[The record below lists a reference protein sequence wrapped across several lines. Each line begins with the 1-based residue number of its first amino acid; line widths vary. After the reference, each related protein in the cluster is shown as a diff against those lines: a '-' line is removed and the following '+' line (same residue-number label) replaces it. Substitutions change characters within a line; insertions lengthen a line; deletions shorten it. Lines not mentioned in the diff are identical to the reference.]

1 MRHVK
6 NVFIQ
11 IFICHWIR
19 RVIRM
24 LEFYSKARL
33 PTMAGVFTIYTF
45 KYDDRKDHAVLVRG
59 DIEGRQNIPV
69 RIHSECLTGDVLG
82 SRRCDCR
89 DQLIKSLVYLG
100 KQEYG
105 MLIYLRQERRGI
117 GLLNKIKAYS
127 LQDQGYDT
135 VEANLMLGLPVDRRD
150 YSFAVEVLK
159 YFGIN
164 SIKLMTNN
172 PAKIDFL
179 ENSNIEVTERIPLKS
194 EPTEFDEFYLATK
207 KIRMGHQL

>member
-1 MRHVK
+1 
-6 NVFIQ
+6 
-11 IFICHWIR
+11 
-19 RVIRM
+19 M
-24 LEFYSKARL
+24 LELFAKANL
-33 PTMAGVFTIYTF
+33 PTMAGNFVIYVF
-45 KYDDRKDHAVLVRG
+45 KNDENKDHAVIVKG
-59 DIEGRQNIPV
+59 DVKSRQDIPV

-100 KQEYG
+100 KQDYG
-105 MLIYLRQERRGI
+105 MLIYLRQEGRGI

-135 VEANLMLGLPVDRRD
+135 VEANVQLGLPIDQRE
-150 YSFAVEVLK
+150 YSFAVDVLK
-159 YFGIN
+159 YFGIH

-179 ENSNIEVTERIPLKS
+179 AKANINVSERIPIRS
-194 EPTEFDEFYLATK
+194 EPTEYDEFYLSTK
-207 KIRMGHQL
+207 KTRMGHQL